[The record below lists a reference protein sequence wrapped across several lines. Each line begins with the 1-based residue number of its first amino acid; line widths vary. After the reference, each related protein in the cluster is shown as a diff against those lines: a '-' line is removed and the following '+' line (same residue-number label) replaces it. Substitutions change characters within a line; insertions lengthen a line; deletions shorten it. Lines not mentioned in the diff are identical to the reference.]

1 MLEVISLN
9 ELQELEQVIDDEL
22 YTIELFIM
30 NGITCI

>member
-1 MLEVISLN
+1 MIEILSLN